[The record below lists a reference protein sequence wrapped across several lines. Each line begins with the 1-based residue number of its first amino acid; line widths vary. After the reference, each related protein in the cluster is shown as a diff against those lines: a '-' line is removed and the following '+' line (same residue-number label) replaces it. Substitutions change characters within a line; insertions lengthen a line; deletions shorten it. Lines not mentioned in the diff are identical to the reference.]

1 MKALYAAGS
10 FILILATGCFRIEEE
25 PIIVI
30 NPVAEIS
37 THIRNNRVFATS
49 QISVNPQIISAGN
62 IPIYYEYQG
71 ELAIY
76 NTRNGTII
84 NVIAFSGGGLS
95 KYYTVSADTTG
106 HERFIVI
113 AEGWIR
119 AWTDIGGDSDAANDR
134 VLAEGEFHEEA
145 EIIMADL

>member
-1 MKALYAAGS
+1 MKVLHAAGF
-10 FILILATGCFRIEEE
+10 FILIVAAGCFRIEEE

-49 QISVNPQIISAGN
+49 QINVNPQIIAAGN
-62 IPIYYEYQG
+62 IPIYYEYEG
-71 ELAIY
+71 EMAIY

-95 KYYTVSADTTG
+95 QFYTVSADTTG

-113 AEGWIR
+113 AEGSVR
-119 AWTDIGGDSDAANDR
+119 AWTDIGGDSDSSNDK
-134 VLAEGEFHEEA
+134 VVAEGEFHEEA
-145 EIIMADL
+145 EIKVADL